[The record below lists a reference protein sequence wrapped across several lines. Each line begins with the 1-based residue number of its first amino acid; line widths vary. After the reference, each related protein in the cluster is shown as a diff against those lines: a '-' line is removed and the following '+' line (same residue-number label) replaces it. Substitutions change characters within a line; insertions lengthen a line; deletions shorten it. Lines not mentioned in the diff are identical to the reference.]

1 MAFFGFRDN
10 YQADFPIVSQS
21 ISIYSS
27 ALNVLKFYY
36 FFMPEMK
43 REEPFLTAALPSA
56 PKGRHQFPLA
66 IKFCCRENIPGRYQ
80 VVAGVEEHSLFCRD
94 PGPPPR

>member
-56 PKGRHQFPLA
+56 AKGGINFLPH
-66 IKFCCRENIPGRYQ
+66 IKFCCRENIPGRSQ
-80 VVAGVEEHSLFCRD
+80 VVAGVEKHSLFRRD
-94 PGPPPR
+94 PGPPS